1 MRKWTPIWFG
11 FVVGIAFA
19 GWSLS
24 QEPKPAFCVFLQTP
38 LTWLFNYIDSLRIYP
53 RESLAGLVFA
63 IPLWFIYWAC
73 LGALVGLLLRLLLYL
88 WRRSHCT
95 RIIGREEKRE
105 PKQSHEIKG

>member
-11 FVVGIAFA
+11 LVVGIAFA

-73 LGALVGLLLRLLLYL
+73 FGALVGLLLRLLFCLL
-88 WRRSHCT
+88 Q
-95 RIIGREEKRE
+95 KRN
-105 PKQSHEIKG
+105 